1 LIMQAISNFEH
12 PLVNSNLE
20 IMIIKNLFCVAA
32 ASGMLTLAL
41 IGCGGSTSNKE
52 VKDSTSSNTTS
63 TSQDTS
69 AGGASLKGP
78 DYLADLQFVN
88 DYPTNATVTN
98 LYDAIDFQRACQAYV
113 WAIPIVNLNALY
125 VGQHRDLGAEFNQPI
140 VIEAYATAKNIGL
153 TANNNT
159 IYALVPFELS
169 KDGPIVIESPVG
181 AYGVIDDWW
190 QRPITEV
197 GPLGPDKGK
206 GGKFLLLPPGYKGKI
221 PSGYFAVPSTTNKA
235 YYVGRGFVKNGD
247 IQTAI
252 NTLKQIKVYPLSQ
265 SGHPSPNTFKD
276 GSKPANTIAPRGFA
290 YWQILSDIINSE
302 PVQERDR
309 FFMAMLKPLGIEKGK
324 PFNPNERQK
333 RILTQ
338 AADVGFRMA
347 QTISMAPRTDSI
359 TAYPGTH
366 WEYVLPLNPN
376 QETANYSQLDERT
389 DYTFEAITVAKGMI
403 LKIPGVGSQYF
414 STAKD
419 KNGEWLDGGKNYV
432 LHIPANVPAKEFWSV
447 IVYDNSTR
455 SIIDNGVSKTSVSSN
470 DKHLVNSDGSIDA
483 YFGPT
488 APAGKEANWVKT
500 VPHKGWF
507 TYFLIKAGNWEI

>member
-1 LIMQAISNFEH
+1 MKIY
-12 PLVNSNLE
+12 LVFFSAL
-20 IMIIKNLFCVAA
+20 LFTAC
-32 ASGMLTLAL
+32 TQN
-41 IGCGGSTSNKE
+41 TKTETN
-52 VKDSTSSNTTS
+52 TSSGAAVESTNTATV
-63 TSQDTS
+63 T
-69 AGGASLKGP
+69 LKGP
-78 DYLADLQFVN
+78 GYLSSLEFVN
-88 DYPTNATVTN
+88 DYPTNETVDK

-113 WAIPIVNLNALY
+113 WAVPIVNMNELY
-125 VGQHRDLGAEFNQPI
+125 VGFHRDLGFNFNDMN
-140 VIEAYATAKNIGL
+140 VLTAYAGAKNVGL

-159 IYALVPFELS
+159 IYGVSAIDLS
-169 KDGPIVIESPVG
+169 KGPVVIESPAG

-206 GGKFLLLPPGYKGKI
+206 GGKFLVLPPGYKDKT
-221 PSGYFAVPSTTNKA
+221 PAGYMNVPSTTNKVMYLA
-235 YYVGRGFVKNGD
+235 RAFVRNGD
-247 IQTAI
+247 IQAAS
-252 NTLKQIKVYPLSQ
+252 NSLKNGVKIYSLGQAAQPPATKMV
-265 SGHPSPNTFKD
+265 D
-276 GSKPANTIAPRGFA
+276 GSLPINTIAPRGFE
-290 YWQILSDIINSE
+290 YWQRLAEIINSE

-333 RILTQ
+333 RILTE

-359 TAYPGTH
+359 IAYPGTH

-389 DYTFEAITVAKGMI
+389 DYTFEAITVAAGMI

-419 KNGEWLDGGKNYV
+419 KKGEWLDGGKNYR

-455 SIIDNGVSKTSVSSN
+455 SIIDNGVSKTSVSSA
-470 DKHLVNSDGSIDA
+470 DKNIVNNDGSIDV

-488 APAGKEANWVKT
+488 APAGKEANWIKT
-500 VPHKGWF
+500 LPNKGWF
-507 TYFLIKAGNWEI
+507 TYFRWYGPTKEFFDKSWKLGDIEEVK